1 MMLSLIWELL
11 FSLLETPSWEEKA
24 KEDWGEKKLTKVS
37 DQEGR
42 SELGT
47 SGLLPTWEDLKFKT
61 RLGYIVRSFLR
72 NQSVCDG

>member
-47 SGLLPTWEDLKFKT
+47 SGLLPT
-61 RLGYIVRSFLR
+61 
-72 NQSVCDG
+72 